1 MAIPLPKGRFKNK
14 ERDMTTLVTETE
26 GPDSEFEDWNDL

>member
-1 MAIPLPKGRFKNK
+1 LQKGRFTDK

-26 GPDSEFEDWNDL
+26 GSDSEFEDWNDL